1 MAKGGDFARRLPS
14 TLLLPLLFS
23 LRLLL
28 FLLLER
34 LTMRIAGAVI
44 VAIALLLVAS
54 FSPVESYGMEDGG
67 FLLRLILKNIM

>member
-1 MAKGGDFARRLPS
+1 VAKGGFCTPS
-14 TLLLPLLFS
+14 SFHTAPSPSFFPQAS
-23 LRLLL
+23 S